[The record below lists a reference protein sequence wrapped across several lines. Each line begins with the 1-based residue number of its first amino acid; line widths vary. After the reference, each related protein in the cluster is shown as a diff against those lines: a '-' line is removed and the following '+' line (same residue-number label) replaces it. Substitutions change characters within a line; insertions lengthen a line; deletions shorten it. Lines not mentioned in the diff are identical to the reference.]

1 MHASIL
7 IQLLLNG
14 LIAGSIYGM
23 IAVGY
28 AMVYSIL
35 RFINF
40 AHGYIAMI
48 GMYLAYTFSSF
59 CGLNFLVSCLL
70 AVICSA
76 LLGLLIERVAYKPLR
91 KTFYLAPLITSVGVS
106 YSLEAIA
113 LLIWGADVRSYNL
126 QINRNF
132 TLLGARITE
141 VQVIIIVVLALSIAL
156 LAWLLKKTPLGIAI
170 RAAADDFDMCS
181 LVGVDG
187 DQIISAVFVIGS
199 ALAGIAGILLGM
211 NTNLETTIGLVVTIK
226 AFAAIILGG
235 LGNIYSCVLG
245 GLIIGL
251 AENLGIWYLPSVWKD
266 AVAYVILFAILLV
279 KPSGLLGGKR
289 EAEVKL

>member
-1 MHASIL
+1 
-7 IQLLLNG
+7 
-14 LIAGSIYGM
+14 
-23 IAVGY
+23 
-28 AMVYSIL
+28 
-35 RFINF
+35 
-40 AHGYIAMI
+40 
-48 GMYLAYTFSSF
+48 
-59 CGLNFLVSCLL
+59 
-70 AVICSA
+70 
-76 LLGLLIERVAYKPLR
+76 LLIERIAYKPLR

-106 YSLEAIA
+106 YSLEALA

-126 QINRNF
+126 HMDRSF
-132 TLLGARITE
+132 SLLGARITE
-141 VQVIIIVVLALSIAL
+141 VQLIIIVVLVLSIAL

-170 RAAADDFDMCS
+170 RAAADDFDMCF

-187 DQIISAVFVIGS
+187 DQIIAAVFVIGS

-211 NTNLETTIGLVVTIK
+211 NTNLQTTIGLAVTIK

-266 AVAYVILFAILLV
+266 AVAYVILFVILLI
-279 KPSGLLGGKR
+279 KPSGLLGANR